1 MKIFITGGA
10 GYIGSHVSL
19 QLLNAGHEITI
30 YDDLSLSSLKNIDK
44 RAKFIKGST
53 LDISLLEKSLSDN
66 INLVIHLA
74 GYKAAGESMEIPS
87 KYSNNNINDNKSEF
101 LIPSVINDLINSGEQ
116 QVQVLYSKS
125 SWFGVTYKEDK
136 PYVVQQIQNLVN
148 SGFYPHKLYP
158 LK

>member
-53 LDISLLEKSLSDN
+53 LDISLLEKSL
-66 INLVIHLA
+66 
-74 GYKAAGESMEIPS
+74 
-87 KYSNNNINDNKSEF
+87 
-101 LIPSVINDLINSGEQ
+101 
-116 QVQVLYSKS
+116 
-125 SWFGVTYKEDK
+125 
-136 PYVVQQIQNLVN
+136 
-148 SGFYPHKLYP
+148 
-158 LK
+158 

>member
-19 QLLNAGHEITI
+19 QLLNAGHEVTI
-30 YDDLSLSSLKNIDK
+30 YDDLSLSSINNVDK
-44 RAKFIKGST
+44 RAKFIEGST

-87 KYSNNNINDNKSEF
+87 KYSNN
-101 LIPSVINDLINSGEQ
+101 
-116 QVQVLYSKS
+116 
-125 SWFGVTYKEDK
+125 
-136 PYVVQQIQNLVN
+136 
-148 SGFYPHKLYP
+148 KLWKY
-158 LK
+158 